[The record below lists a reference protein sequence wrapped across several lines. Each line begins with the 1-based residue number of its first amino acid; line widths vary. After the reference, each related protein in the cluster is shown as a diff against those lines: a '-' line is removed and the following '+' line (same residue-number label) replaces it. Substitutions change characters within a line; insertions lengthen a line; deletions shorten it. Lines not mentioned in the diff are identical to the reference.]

1 MQVLETP
8 FSEPQLDLLRM
19 FSHSVDDA
27 DWVEIK
33 QMIAAYFAKKTIQEA
48 NRIWDEQGWNDDK
61 VNELL
66 STHLRTPYRKP

>member
-1 MQVLETP
+1 MQVLESP

-33 QMIAAYFAKKTIQEA
+33 KMIVAYFAKKTVEEA

-66 STHLRTPYRKP
+66 NSHLRTPYQKP